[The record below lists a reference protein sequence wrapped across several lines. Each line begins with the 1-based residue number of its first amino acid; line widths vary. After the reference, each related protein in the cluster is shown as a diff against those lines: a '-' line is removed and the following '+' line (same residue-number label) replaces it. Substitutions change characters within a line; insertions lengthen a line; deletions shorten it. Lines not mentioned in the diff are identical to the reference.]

1 MGWEND
7 VHANMTTLFAK
18 QVLWSPSF
26 LDKPLDKKKLS
37 SKNCNLR
44 FILVYFIVFPT
55 LSMTPPMASN
65 DLQWN
70 ALDGNC
76 WVRGSTCS
84 PWVSVKGPLLVS
96 LRRHQER
103 RGVQWRRGVGR
114 SQASLARRSLA
125 AGSVPLVG
133 RKLRHYKYSS
143 DHAGFHCELCNCN
156 CFGDLSFFFLS

>member
-1 MGWEND
+1 MEQYDWLWNGLIFTNWTLHYVQVILLWWRTSSMGWEND

-70 ALDGNC
+70 ALGGNC

-103 RGVQWRRGVGR
+103 RGEECSEGE
-114 SQASLARRSLA
+114 A
-125 AGSVPLVG
+125 LVG
-133 RKLRHYKYSS
+133 RRRALQGGR
-143 DHAGFHCELCNCN
+143 
-156 CFGDLSFFFLS
+156 